1 MRPSFCQEALV
12 IFGFSLKSETFPS
25 CGLELMV
32 LNTWWAFRAYI
43 LNAFLLE
50 FFPGLDSYMWV
61 RSPILVPSFMYVTYS
76 CSKNTYTF
84 SEILC
89 LFFSLYFNFLFIS
102 SMFLN
107 LFLNQVDFPLDTL
120 SFSLFLYT
128 FLFIKIISWFWLSFA
143 HIPISCPISSRFH
156 ICGVLLYLQ
165 IIVNGICFMLKCY
178 A

>member
-32 LNTWWAFRAYI
+32 LNTWW
-43 LNAFLLE
+43 
-50 FFPGLDSYMWV
+50 DSYTWV
-61 RSPILVPSFMYVTYS
+61 RSPILLPSFMYVTYS

-89 LFFSLYFNFLFIS
+89 LFFFLYFNFLFIS

-143 HIPISCPISSRFH
+143 HIPISCPFSSRFH